1 LKASAALNMLPT
13 TMTAGDFIDALGG
26 TSKAAAIAGVG
37 PSAVSNWRKFDRLPP
52 RLYLRFAAAARER
65 GIHAPERLFEE
76 RREVA

>member
-1 LKASAALNMLPT
+1 
-13 TMTAGDFIDALGG
+13 
-26 TSKAAAIAGVG
+26 
-37 PSAVSNWRKFDRLPP
+37 LPP